1 MYGAVQFG
9 GGASCHWRGVTV
21 GDEMAGKRD
30 RVDGVGDDVALTAA
44 RRLLRVNTRAEAA
57 DALHDALRDLGGEIV
72 KPRLADPAALPQDV
86 SLGVG
91 DPLVVVPVGGAS
103 VRERLAAQLPHLLDD
118 ARAAAAR
125 CDQHQ
130 RQEARARTDALT
142 GLADRGETDAR
153 LAGAIAED
161 VVCLLDLDG
170 FKSLNDTHGHP
181 AGDRALRSFGALLR
195 ASVRDV
201 DFVGRY
207 GGDEFLVV
215 FAAGTPLSIAEQR
228 MADLV
233 RVWAEDGPGVGVSVG
248 VALVDA
254 RGSTAAAA
262 AADRALYRAKR
273 AGGAQVHVAAGSDWA
288 TPSAGS
294 LPA

>member
-1 MYGAVQFG
+1 M
-9 GGASCHWRGVTV
+9 T
-21 GDEMAGKRD
+21 GKRE

-57 DALHDALRDLGGEIV
+57 DALHDALRDLGGQIV

-91 DPLVVVPVGGAS
+91 DPLVVVPVDGAS
-103 VRERLAAQLPHLLDD
+103 ARERLVAQLPHLLDD

-181 AGDRALRSFGALLR
+181 AGDRALRNFGALLR

-215 FAAGTPLSIAEQR
+215 FAGTPLAIAEKR
-228 MADLV
+228 MDDLV
-233 RVWAEDGPGVGVSVG
+233 RVWAEDGPGIGVSVG

-254 RGSTAAAA
+254 RGSTSAAA

-273 AGGAQVHVAAGSDWA
+273 AGGARVHVAAGADWA
-288 TPSAGS
+288 ASPSGAW
-294 LPA
+294 PA